1 MNKTTQIEL
10 AQFSHVVDLIYQGAV
25 DPYAWNATI
34 PALADYMQASK
45 AMLFTPTAFANNNG
59 GNSGFYFNHAIPETA
74 MELWRT
80 RYQAEDI
87 WLPGGIANNLM
98 NEGCV
103 WIGEEVAPRPKLIG
117 TVWYQEFLSR
127 IGIGQVLVNVV
138 FGVGKP
144 PQHLT
149 VLSLFRSLD
158 EPTFDAM
165 DKYKSSLLLP
175 HISRALGVLVRLR
188 NAECQLATS
197 FTALDKLSQGV
208 LLLGENGEI
217 TFCNK
222 AAQRI
227 LQHEDG
233 LHLKSLNGSGNVRLI
248 ASNPDVQQR
257 LNAAISEVVK
267 PDIAKVQHFSKAV
280 VIERPSGKA
289 SITLNFSAMPLV
301 NDFAVS
307 VHPPKAIAFICA
319 GNANLHICHELLKT
333 AYGLTK
339 AEIHVAEMILTGHT
353 LEEISA
359 KNEASINTLKT
370 HLKHIYAKTNT
381 NNRVGLVKMLISV
394 SGE

>member
-1 MNKTTQIEL
+1 MNKLAQIEL
-10 AQFSHVVDLIYQGAV
+10 AQFSHVVELIYQGAI
-25 DPYAWNATI
+25 DPYAWNTTI
-34 PALADYMQASK
+34 PALASYMQASK
-45 AMLFTPTAFANNNG
+45 AMLFTPTAFADNG
-59 GNSGFYFNHAIPETA
+59 GFYFNHAIPETA

-87 WLPGGIANNLM
+87 WLSGGIANNCM

-103 WIGEEVAPRPKLIG
+103 WIGEEVAPRQKLIG

-149 VLSLFRSLD
+149 VMSLFRSLD

-165 DKYKSSLLLP
+165 DKYKSALLLP

-188 NAECQLATS
+188 NTECQLATS

-208 LLLGENGEI
+208 LLLGESGEI
-217 TFCNK
+217 TFFNK

-227 LQHEDG
+227 LQQEDG
-233 LHLKSLNGSGNVRLI
+233 LRLQSLNGSGNARLV

-257 LNAAISEVVK
+257 LNAAISEVVM
-267 PDIAKVQHFSKAV
+267 PDIGKVQHFSKAV

-289 SITLNFSAMPLV
+289 SITLNFSAMPPV

-307 VHPPKAIAFICA
+307 VHPPKAIAFICD

-339 AEIHVAEMILTGHT
+339 AEINVAEMISTGQT

-359 KNEASINTLKT
+359 KNEISINTLKT
-370 HLKHIYAKTNT
+370 HTWTPTFAKLSFDDVEKGKDCSHTS
-381 NNRVGLVKMLISV
+381 GL
-394 SGE
+394 

>member
-10 AQFSHVVDLIYQGAV
+10 AQFSNVVDLIYQGAV

-59 GNSGFYFNHAIPETA
+59 GHGGFYFNHAIPETA

-87 WLPGGIANNLM
+87 WLSGGIANNCM

-103 WIGEEVAPRPKLIG
+103 WIGEEVAPLQKLIG

-127 IGIGQVLVNVV
+127 IDIGQVLVNVV

-158 EPTFDAM
+158 EATFDAM

-188 NAECQLATS
+188 NAECELATS
-197 FTALDKLSQGV
+197 FTALDKLRQGV
-208 LLLGENGEI
+208 LLFGEHGEI

-222 AAQRI
+222 AALRI
-227 LQHEDG
+227 LQQEDG
-233 LHLKSLNGSGNVRLI
+233 LRLQSLNGSGHSQLH
-248 ASNPDVQQR
+248 AANPHVQQM
-257 LNAAISEVVK
+257 LNAAINEVVK
-267 PDIAKVQHFSKAV
+267 PEIAKVQHFSKAV
-280 VIERPSGKA
+280 VVERPSGKTC
-289 SITLNFSAMPLV
+289 IMLNFSPMPPV

-307 VHPPKAIAFICA
+307 VHPSKAIAFIGD
-319 GNANLHICHELLKT
+319 GNANVPICHELLQS

-353 LEEISA
+353 LEEISVA
-359 KNEASINTLKT
+359 QSKGINTLKT
-370 HLKHIYAKTNT
+370 HLQHIYDKTNT
-381 NNRVGLVKMLISV
+381 HNRVGLVKMLIGV
-394 SGE
+394 SGD